1 MTTQHSSRVTRS
13 QAPSRQ
19 TVSEELSDTSAQQD
33 SLRIATQEIRRLQE
47 ERREQQARFE
57 AELLRRD
64 EELRRLEERI
74 ASREDRSQLSLS
86 DNRACGDLSVNR
98 VPNVVSENDFRSK
111 MGFKLKPDVFDGKVP
126 LREFLSQF
134 LLIARAN
141 DWDESTKTVALAAS
155 LRGKARTVLENIE
168 NFDEINFSEIKSKL
182 ELLFGEGNL
191 TQNYYSLFTN
201 RRQKFG
207 EDLASFGAELERLS
221 RLAYPECPY
230 AVRDKI
236 ACAQFISALSDG
248 FLRRTLQ
255 LEGITSLNL
264 AVERAKTVKI
274 IQGENFGK
282 FYKSEKSGFRM
293 AERSGAR
300 NGNGN
305 GAQNGN
311 TNNARNGNA
320 LYEKKNFSG
329 GKFRNNFPSKGKE
342 CWTCGKTG
350 HFRFE
355 CPEGKGNEA

>member
-1 MTTQHSSRVTRS
+1 MTRS
-13 QAPSRQ
+13 QTPIQA
-19 TVSEELSDTSAQQD
+19 TVSDEPTEQTQAGLLQSA
-33 SLRIATQEIRRLQE
+33 LNEIRQLRE
-47 ERREQQARFE
+47 EREQQQRRFE
-57 AELLRRD
+57 AILQRRD

-74 ASREDRSQLSLS
+74 ASREENTQISPSNNIALNNNT
-86 DNRACGDLSVNR
+86 DNRASGDNNGDLR
-98 VPNVVSENDFRSK
+98 AR
-111 MGFKLKPDVFDGKVP
+111 MGFKLKPDTFDGKVP

-141 DWDESTKTVALAAS
+141 NWDESTKTIALAAS

-168 NFDEINFSEIKSKL
+168 NFDSLDFSELRAKL

-201 RRQKFG
+201 RKQKFG

-236 ACAQFISALSDG
+236 ACAQFISALYDG

-274 IQGENFGK
+274 IQGESLERNRRFNSANPYQK
-282 FYKSEKSGFRM
+282 
-293 AERSGAR
+293 AERNHAR
-300 NGNGN
+300 KDFKKENKNENDQNNGDE
-305 GAQNGN
+305 
-311 TNNARNGNA
+311 RKDHK
-320 LYEKKNFSG
+320 KKNPSG
-329 GKFRNNFPSKGKE
+329 GKWRGNNFSSKGKE
-342 CWTCGKTG
+342 CWTCGKAG
-350 HFRFE
+350 HFRSE
-355 CPEGKGNEA
+355 CPEEKGNAV